1 MKKAIRTFIIGAAM
15 AASVFGTAGAAFA
28 QSTAA
33 TQYVQNSMNFRSGA
47 SLSGTII
54 GSVPAGAKVDVL
66 AYAGDWVQVRYNGV
80 TGYIHAGNLADTAP
94 SKTKTTTTST
104 TAAASSTGSG
114 NTTLQQYMDN
124 TWTSQAQNL
133 NSNTGAWKSVK
144 VSSGYLAL
152 RSQPTYEYANEAAQ
166 LYNGDTVELM
176 GGQSGSYVYVYS
188 PSTGAYGWVNA
199 GFLV

>member
-54 GSVPAGAKVDVL
+54 GS

>member
-1 MKKAIRTFIIGAAM
+1 M

-152 RSQPTYEYANEAAQ
+152 RSQPTYEYANEVKMKTPPT
-166 LYNGDTVELM
+166 GR
-176 GGQSGSYVYVYS
+176 SF
-188 PSTGAYGWVNA
+188 PSAVLCYGWKILDQYLAEVQRELLLNILSYLA
-199 GFLV
+199 CSGHCLL